1 MIERRGILDA
11 MDCLFCKIVAGKIP
25 SKKLYE
31 DELTYAFP
39 DINPQAPTHVL
50 IVPKKHIASLV
61 RTDAGD
67 KDLLGHLLDVA
78 REQAKEQKL
87 GNGYRVVIN
96 TGANGGQTVD
106 HLHLHLLGGR
116 AMHWPPG

>member
-1 MIERRGILDA
+1 MECI
-11 MDCLFCKIVAGKIP
+11 FCKIVTGKIP
-25 SKKLYE
+25 SRKLYE

-39 DINPQAPTHVL
+39 DINPQAPVHTL
-50 IVPKKHIASLV
+50 IVPKKHMASLD
-61 RTDAGD
+61 RADSND
-67 KDLLGHLLDVA
+67 KDLLGHLLDVT
-78 REQAKEQKL
+78 RRLAKEQKL

>member
-1 MIERRGILDA
+1 MECI
-11 MDCLFCKIVAGKIP
+11 FCKIVTGKIP
-25 SKKLYE
+25 SRKLYE

-39 DINPQAPTHVL
+39 DINPQAPVHTL
-50 IVPKKHIASLV
+50 IVPKKHMASLD
-61 RTDAGD
+61 RADSND
-67 KDLLGHLLDVA
+67 KDLLGHLLDVT
-78 REQAKEQKL
+78 RRLAKEQKL

-96 TGANGGQTVD
+96 TGANGGQAVD

>member
-1 MIERRGILDA
+1 
-11 MDCLFCKIVAGKIP
+11 MDCIFCKIVAGKIP

-39 DINPQAPTHVL
+39 DINPQAPVHTL
-50 IVPKKHIASLV
+50 IVPRKHVASLDK
-61 RTDAGD
+61 TDSGD
-67 KDLLGHLLDVA
+67 KALLSHLLDVA
-78 REQAKEQKL
+78 RDLAKEQKL

>member
-1 MIERRGILDA
+1 
-11 MDCLFCKIVAGKIP
+11 VH
-25 SKKLYE
+25 
-31 DELTYAFP
+31 T
-39 DINPQAPTHVL
+39 L
-50 IVPKKHIASLV
+50 IVPKKHMASLD
-61 RTDAGD
+61 RTDSND
-67 KDLLGHLLDVA
+67 KDLLGHLLDVT
-78 REQAKEQKL
+78 RGLAKEQKL

>member
-1 MIERRGILDA
+1 MECI
-11 MDCLFCKIVAGKIP
+11 FCKIVTGKIP

-39 DINPQAPTHVL
+39 DINPQAPVHTL
-50 IVPKKHIASLV
+50 IVPKKHMASL
-61 RTDAGD
+61 DKADSND
-67 KDLLGHLLDVA
+67 KDLLGHLLDVT
-78 REQAKEQKL
+78 RRLAKEQKL

-106 HLHLHLLGGR
+106 HLHLHLLGGL